1 MADLFWGGIT
11 SDSWVVSVAE
21 KKNYILKYIVQM
33 YFITTDHFEENK
45 NNKIWV
51 VNWETI
57 INNYLQQNAM
67 VKFSNPETKWD

>member
-45 NNKIWV
+45 NNKIWA

-67 VKFSNPETKWD
+67 VKFSNLETKWD